1 MNPTSVEII
10 APVLTEAVAEEGA
23 PLDHWE
29 QIVYHDLIEG
39 YLY

>member
-23 PLDHWE
+23 PLFFASLTSWSKGY
-29 QIVYHDLIEG
+29 IIDL
-39 YLY
+39 

>member
-23 PLDHWE
+23 PL
-29 QIVYHDLIEG
+29 VGLPP
-39 YLY
+39 